1 MRVQRASSHPQT
13 RLTRK
18 LLVALNVGMLAV
30 LSLSAAVR
38 VYHEKAY
45 FERDMRVDARSLGH
59 IVAAE
64 MHGAFERDGTDGA
77 RRVLA
82 AANSAESGIRLRW
95 VRLDRAGLPD
105 AELRALHDGRD
116 VAVKRRVDNDERLL
130 TFVPIATADGRG
142 GALELSESFAEQ
154 RSYIRTTFRD
164 AIMAAIALMFVYSLI
179 ATAIGFR
186 YIGRPTA
193 LLLEKVRRIGSGD
206 LTRPLHL
213 QQNDEL
219 ADIADEINTMCD
231 QLAAAREQTRAE
243 TESRLQAMEQL
254 RHADRLTTV
263 GKLAAGIAHELG
275 TPLNVVGGRAQMI
288 VSGDAEGQEAAV
300 CARIVLE
307 QTRRMTSI
315 VRQLLD
321 FSRARTTKKTRT
333 DAKAV
338 VGQTVE
344 LLRAMA
350 SKRGADLDIDLG
362 DAPLPANLDTALIQ
376 QALTNVIVNAIQ
388 AVGREGAVRV
398 RLRHERARPPGA
410 AADVD
415 CVRVDVRDN
424 GTGMDTATKA
434 RIFEPFFTT
443 KDVGEGTGLGLS
455 VSFGI
460 VRDHGGWIDVESA
473 PGQGATFSLYL
484 PVAMP
489 AETAA

>member
-1 MRVQRASSHPQT
+1 VDAVEHRSS

-18 LLVALNVGMLAV
+18 LLVALNIGMLAV

-59 IVAAE
+59 ILAVE
-64 MHGAFERDGTDGA
+64 TRGAFERDGLEGA
-77 RRVLA
+77 RRVVRA
-82 AANSAESGIRLRW
+82 ADSAASGIRVRW
-95 VRLDRAGLPD
+95 VWLDAAGLD
-105 AELRALHDGRD
+105 DGDRQALRTGED
-116 VAVKRRVDNDERLL
+116 VAVKRRIDGDERLL
-130 TFVPIATADGRG
+130 TYVPITTRDGRS
-142 GALELSESFAEQ
+142 GALELSESFSDQ
-154 RSYIRTTFRD
+154 RRYIRTTFRD
-164 AIMAAIALMFVYSLI
+164 AIMAAAALMFVYSLI
-179 ATAIGFR
+179 ATAIGYR

-193 LLLEKVRRIGSGD
+193 LLMEKVRRIGAGD
-206 LTRPLHL
+206 LSRPLHL
-213 QQNDEL
+213 RQNDEL
-219 ADIADEINTMCD
+219 ADIAREINTMCD
-231 QLAAAREQTRAE
+231 QLGAAREKARAE

-288 VSGDAEGQEAAV
+288 VAGEAETSAEVSA
-300 CARIVLE
+300 CARIVVE
-307 QTRRMTSI
+307 QTRRMTAI

-321 FSRARTTKKTRT
+321 FSRARTTKKIET

-350 SKRGADLDIDLG
+350 SKRGAALSVDLG
-362 DAPLPANLDTALIQ
+362 EAPLPANLDAALIQ
-376 QALTNVIVNAIQ
+376 QALTNVMVNAIQ
-388 AVGREGAVRV
+388 AVGPDGRVSV
-398 RLRHERARPPGA
+398 RLRRAVARTPGFGGE
-410 AADVD
+410 VD
-415 CVRVDVRDN
+415 CVRIEVQDT
-424 GTGMDTATKA
+424 GPGMDPATQA

-443 KDVGEGTGLGLS
+443 KGVGEGTGLGLS

-460 VRDHGGWIDVESA
+460 VRDHGGWIDVDSA
-473 PGQGATFSLYL
+473 PGRGATFSLYL
-484 PVAMP
+484 PIAAR